1 MPADRDTIELQL
13 EGPIT
18 VAEVAEW
25 RSALLAVLERGKPV
39 RLGLGGAGPWDAA
52 GLQLVLSAMDSGRR
66 SGVPVRL
73 DGADEPFLSVVGRAG
88 AEGVIAEMAGASRG
102 RA

>member
-1 MPADRDTIELQL
+1 MAADRDTIGLQL

-18 VAEVAEW
+18 VAQVAEW

-52 GLQLVLSAMDSGRR
+52 GLQLVLSALASGQR
-66 SGVPVRL
+66 SGIPVRL
-73 DGADEPFLSVVGRAG
+73 EGIDEGFRSIAERAG
-88 AEGVIAEMAGASRG
+88 AAGAIAESAGPARDND
-102 RA
+102 